1 MRIQRPTGLI
11 MPNSIRRRG
20 RLQVEYAT
28 TRQYACAAHF
38 GKQSLASPPLYQIH
52 DASTRVQSLA
62 YSLARALLRLGFVVA
77 AWLVAGAGNS
87 AKQTCNAILYT
98 EYARHRREL
107 SVGAAYGDNEAT
119 V

>member
-1 MRIQRPTGLI
+1 

-28 TRQYACAAHF
+28 TRQYACAADY
-38 GKQSLASPPLYQIH
+38 GKQSLASPPLYQIQG
-52 DASTRVQSLA
+52 ACTRVQRIA
-62 YSLARALLRLGFVVA
+62 YTLARALLRVGFIA
-77 AWLVAGAGNS
+77 AARLVARAGNS
-87 AKQTCNAILYT
+87 AKLTGNAILYT

-107 SVGAAYGDNEAT
+107 SVGAAYGDHGDNEAT